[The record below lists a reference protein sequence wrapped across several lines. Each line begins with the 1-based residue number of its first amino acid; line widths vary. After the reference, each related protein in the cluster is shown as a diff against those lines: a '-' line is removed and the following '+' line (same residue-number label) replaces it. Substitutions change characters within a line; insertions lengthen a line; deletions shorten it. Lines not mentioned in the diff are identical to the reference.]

1 MSKLLLQ
8 MCYNIFGKF
17 VVDLAPYELWLTP
30 LNVMRLPD
38 GHRVN
43 LLG

>member
-1 MSKLLLQ
+1 MSKFLLQ
-8 MCYNIFGKF
+8 MCYNIFVKS

-30 LNVMRLPD
+30 LYVMRLPD